1 VGIAVGR
8 MGGDVDCCNMQLY
21 RHCVPLSDV
30 RSSLVVCITYHRM
43 IKNLSHSS
51 KGSCLNSTSHFGII
65 KGILL
70 HLYKLLTGRI
80 KLVG

>member
-1 VGIAVGR
+1 LPLVESVEMWIAATCSYIDIVF
-8 MGGDVDCCNMQLY
+8 
-21 RHCVPLSDV
+21 PLSDV

-51 KGSCLNSTSHFGII
+51 KGSCLNSTSHFGMI